1 MITFTVADGA
11 LRRKLAAMYA
21 RFQPARRRR
30 IMRRLGIELR
40 DAVRARFTT
49 QGDGTWAPPSDWI
62 AMKTGRRKALLPLRS
77 RIHYRLSGNDTVDV
91 FFDAPTTDWNINMHH
106 EGFVSPPV
114 DDKSMAI
121 PLRTGGFIRLRSR
134 GASVIPARRIWL
146 TPAQTRRIVAA
157 EMERFARE
165 LEAA

>member
-1 MITFTVADGA
+1 MITFTVADAA
-11 LRRKLAAMYA
+11 LRRKLAAMYE
-21 RFQPARRRR
+21 RFQPSRRRR

-40 DAVRARFTT
+40 DAVRNRFTT

-77 RIHYRLSGNDTVDV
+77 RIHYRLQGNDTAEV
-91 FFDAPTTDWNINMHH
+91 FFDAPSRDWNIQMHH
-106 EGFVSPPV
+106 DGFVSPAV
-114 DDKSMAI
+114 EDKAMAV
-121 PLRTGGFIRLRSR
+121 PLRVGGFIRFRSR